1 MEILD
6 KAKQVLDRFAPH
18 AAVALRSR
26 RYRRELCHIF
36 LDLVARGGR
45 AVQSGPFRGMTYAL
59 PGLGAEEIYHYS
71 GVPKL
76 LGCYEAEL
84 HGVFEGAAL
93 NGYDT
98 ILNIGCAEGYYV
110 AGLARIL
117 PHARVFALDIDAAA
131 RRLCEDTV
139 LSNQVEARVTVL
151 GECTPAEFD
160 RLPSGRTLVLCDC
173 EGAEL
178 QVLRPDLAFGLL
190 RCDVLVELHPHVD
203 PSISTEIPARFA
215 STHSTSWMHGEARD
229 PAAFPVLHGY
239 SAYRQRLA
247 VSEFREGIGQWAFF
261 ASKAPVSCH

>member
-1 MEILD
+1 VVNT
-6 KAKQVLDRFAPH
+6 AKQVLDRLAPH
-18 AAVALRSR
+18 FAAALRGW
-26 RYRRELCHIF
+26 RYRREVYYIF
-36 LDLVARGGR
+36 LDLVARSGR
-45 AVQSGPFRGMTYAL
+45 EVQSGPFRGMAYAL
-59 PGLGAEEIYHYS
+59 PGLGAEEIFHYG

-84 HGVFEGAAL
+84 HEIFEVVAL
-93 NGYDT
+93 NAYDT

-110 AGLARIL
+110 AGLARML
-117 PHARVFALDIDAAA
+117 PHARVYAFDIDDAA
-131 RRLCEDTV
+131 RRLCTATV
-139 LSNQVEARVTVL
+139 LANQVEARTTIL
-151 GECTPAEFD
+151 GECTLAEFD

-178 QVLRPDLAFGLL
+178 QLLQPELAPGLL

-203 PSISTEIPARFA
+203 PAISTEIPTRFA
-215 STHSTSWMHGEARD
+215 STHSTSCIHGQARD

-261 ASKAPVSCH
+261 ASKSGTDR